1 MIKRISLEHLRP
13 GMFVSSFDL
22 SWFKHPFV
30 STRLGI
36 IRDQKLIDELR
47 RLGVSHVEV
56 DTSLGVQAAAPDATT
71 PAETPR
77 PESPESFAFPPC
89 PPQTDP
95 LRTARFA
102 KKLFDHATSVTR
114 SLMQSVTSGGPAP
127 AEEVRSLAGL
137 LAESVGRNE
146 NVMHILLSLKTYDD
160 YTYTHSL
167 NLGALSVMLGTA
179 LELPRTEL
187 ELLAMAGIVHDVG
200 KCLLP
205 KEIVN
210 KPGPLTPDEF
220 QQMKLH
226 AALGHEHL
234 QKQGAAFPERVL
246 NVVRQ
251 HHERLDGAG
260 YPDGISGG
268 MIDRLSSIVSV
279 ADVYDALTSDRV
291 YRSRVSQHAAL
302 RTLFGLRGCAFPEIL
317 VDLFVKKLGVYPAF
331 SVVQLKNGFYAWVTR
346 QTPGQPLFPEVMVF
360 RDRERNPV
368 TRRRVD
374 TWRLC
379 GELARKEFEILRPVE
394 PEELEVPCAAGLA

>member
-1 MIKRISLEHLRP
+1 MIKRIPLEHLRP

-22 SWFKHPFV
+22 SWFRHPFV

-36 IRDQKLIDELR
+36 IRDQQLIDELR

-56 DTSLGVQAAAPDATT
+56 DASLSVSEKPEEAAPR
-71 PAETPR
+71 AETPK
-77 PESPESFAFPPC
+77 PAPASSFAFPPC
-89 PPQTDP
+89 PPETDP

-114 SLMQSVTSGGPAP
+114 SLMQSVASGGPTP

-179 LELPRTEL
+179 LELPRDEL
-187 ELLAMAGIVHDVG
+187 EHLAMAGILHDVG

-205 KEIVN
+205 KELVS
-210 KPGPLTPDEF
+210 KPGALTPEEF
-220 QQMKLH
+220 QHMKRH
-226 AALGHEHL
+226 SALGYEHL
-234 QKQGAAFPERVL
+234 KKQGDVIPERVL
-246 NVVRQ
+246 TVVLQ
-251 HHERLDGAG
+251 HHERLDGGG
-260 YPDGISGG
+260 YPGGISGVE
-268 MIDRLSSIVSV
+268 IDRLSSIVSV

-291 YRSRVSQHAAL
+291 YRSRVSQHTAL
-302 RTLFGLRGCAFPEIL
+302 RTLFGLRGSAFPDNM

-360 RDRERNPV
+360 RDRDHNPV